1 MAQSII
7 EIRGVSKSFGN
18 VSVLRD
24 VNFSIAKGEVFTLL
38 GPSGCGKSTTLRIIA
53 GLEDATAGEVILNG
67 RTVYSSD
74 KRINLPPEKRN
85 MGMVFQ
91 SYAIWPH
98 MTVAENVAYPLT
110 LRKLSRAVIAER
122 VMAALRLVDLEAQA
136 DRDAPKL
143 SGGQQ
148 QRVALARA
156 LVYEPEVLLLDE
168 PLSNLDVKLREQMR
182 YELKVLQER
191 LGLTLIY
198 VTHDQAEALS
208 LSNRIALM
216 SQGQVE
222 QIGVPDELYDRPKT
236 EFVRGFLGKTVTIP
250 GRVGAAEG
258 GSARIA
264 LGNGAGDLLWTPP
277 PGVAI
282 PAPGSEIKIAI
293 RPERIALSATK
304 AGRENCLAGKI
315 ETVLY
320 QGDRTEC
327 AVRVGND
334 LITIYGPPEARTMR
348 DQNVTLV
355 LAPEALTLWPK

>member
-1 MAQSII
+1 MAESII
-7 EIRGVSKSFGN
+7 EVRSLSKSFGAVN
-18 VSVLRD
+18 ALQDVSFAIS
-24 VNFSIAKGEVFTLL
+24 NGEVFTLL

-53 GLEDATAGEVILNG
+53 GLEDASAGEVRLNG
-67 RTVYSSD
+67 RTIFSAEEHV
-74 KRINLPPEKRN
+74 NLPPEKRN

-98 MTVAENVAYPLT
+98 MTVADNVAYPLK
-110 LRKLSRAVIAER
+110 LRRLPRAEIDER

-182 YELKVLQER
+182 FELKVLQER

-198 VTHDQAEALS
+198 VTHDQSEALS
-208 LSNRIALM
+208 LSDRIAVM
-216 SQGQVE
+216 SLGKVE
-222 QIGVPDELYDRPKT
+222 QIGAPDELYDRPRT
-236 EFVRGFLGKTVTIP
+236 EFVRDFLGKTVTLP
-250 GRVGAAEG
+250 GRISAVNGA
-258 GSARIA
+258 SARVV
-264 LGNGAGDLLWTPP
+264 LNGGAGELVCNAL
-277 PGVAI
+277 PGMAL
-282 PAPGSEIKIAI
+282 PASGSDVKVAI
-293 RPERIALSATK
+293 RPERIALSRADSGNENRLF
-304 AGRENCLAGKI
+304 GRV

-327 AVRVGND
+327 AVRVGGS

-348 DQNVTLV
+348 DRDVGLV

>member
-1 MAQSII
+1 MTHPII
-7 EIRGVSKSFGN
+7 EVRGVCKSFGA
-18 VSVLRD
+18 VSALRD
-24 VNFSIAKGEVFTLL
+24 VNFTIAKGEVFTLL

-53 GLEDATAGEVILNG
+53 GLEDATAGEVVLNG
-67 RTVYSSD
+67 RTVYSSA
-74 KRINLPPEKRN
+74 RRVNLPPEKRN

-110 LRKLSRAVIAER
+110 LRKLPRAVIRER
-122 VMAALRLVDLEAQA
+122 VMAALRLVDLEVQA

-182 YELKVLQER
+182 YEIKVLQER

-198 VTHDQAEALS
+198 VTHDQGEALS

-222 QIGVPDELYDRPKT
+222 QIGAPDELYDRPKT
-236 EFVRGFLGKTVTIP
+236 EFVRDFLGKTVTIP
-250 GRVGAAEG
+250 GRVSGVDGGAA
-258 GSARIA
+258 RIV
-264 LGNGAGDLLWTPP
+264 LGNGAGELLWTAPQ
-277 PGVAI
+277 GVQMPAAGSAI
-282 PAPGSEIKIAI
+282 RVAI
-293 RPERIALSATK
+293 RPERIALSA
-304 AGRENCLAGKI
+304 AQSAQANCLVGNI

-327 AVRVGND
+327 AVRVGSD

-348 DQNVTLV
+348 GRNVTLV
-355 LAPEALTLWPK
+355 LVPEALTLWPI